1 MYLCDLIILMVEDLY
16 LYHLKKNIKHL
27 LYTDE
32 NASYLDGSLIHHN
45 GGNGI
50 GSSKVDESFD
60 EDDN

>member
-1 MYLCDLIILMVEDLY
+1 MVEDLY
-16 LYHLKKNIKHL
+16 LYHFKKNIKHL

-32 NASYLDGSLIHHN
+32 NASYLDGGLIHHN

-50 GSSKVDESFD
+50 GSSKIDESFD